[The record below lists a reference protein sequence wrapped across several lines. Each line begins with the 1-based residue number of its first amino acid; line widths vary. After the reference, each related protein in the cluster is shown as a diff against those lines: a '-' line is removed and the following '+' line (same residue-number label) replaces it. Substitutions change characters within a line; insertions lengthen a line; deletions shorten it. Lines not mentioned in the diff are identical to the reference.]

1 MKSSQLFYNKFHKS
15 ARPQA
20 KIISKNNFTYAVILD
35 LFKETVKNTNNLNIL
50 DFGCGVGTLDIYLSS
65 IGNNVIGFDISNTAV
80 NLANENAR
88 LNSLS
93 GRAKFYTNDFILNY
107 KNFNKFDLIICT
119 EVLEHLEDPKKALKE
134 VLRISKKYVLL
145 SVPNEP
151 LFLLSNFT
159 QWGKDIG
166 HINHWTFLGF
176 EKFVKKNAGINVKI
190 LSRKYP
196 FPWTMLVLEKQ

>member
-1 MKSSQLFYNKFHKS
+1 MDTTDNYKKHT
-15 ARPQA
+15 
-20 KIISKNNFTYAVILD
+20 SKNPLKTLFLSLYYKTFIKELKKLDIKNVLDVGCGEGFILSKLKEEEIGRSWEGIDYSMEAVEIGKKINPDLD
-35 LFKETVKNTNNLNIL
+35 LKQGSIYDSKFK
-50 DFGCGVGTLDIYLSS
+50 D
-65 IGNNVIGFDISNTAV
+65 
-80 NLANENAR
+80 
-88 LNSLS
+88 NSL
-93 GRAKFYTNDFILNY
+93 
-107 KNFNKFDLIICT
+107 DLVVCT